1 MFPSEELQARAART
15 EVVEARI
22 AELQGIV
29 NAAHGALVEVAA
41 EIVDEKL
48 GLGSGVHTPALYL
61 AWKTG
66 VTSAHANDLVR
77 LARRRD
83 ELPTCIRLLQEG
95 SISLDQAG
103 VIARHVPAHYE
114 QEATEVGRLMT
125 VRQLRAALPRFGW
138 EPPPSDDD
146 AGSGG
151 GASKDPADPPR
162 SVSMGTDER
171 GWWLNARLP
180 ADEGAAVQQAITA
193 MADDL
198 HRQHAATLPEGERPR
213 VTLADGLVCA
223 AEAALRAGEAAH
235 PGSDRYQIHLHLEAG
250 PDGTP
255 GNLATHLGQRLPGW
269 QHQLLLCDC
278 SLRATTWVHGVPVNV
293 GRKTRVISRRVR
305 RLIEHRDGGCA
316 VPGCGATLGLQI
328 HHIVHWE
335 DLGGTDTSNLVALC
349 RHHHRLHHQGI
360 LGIAGNADLPRSEA
374 GALVFTDRW
383 NRTMDPVGN
392 GRPLPRGASVDTEA
406 GERGLAPRPYAPP
419 LGERLIKRD
428 FHLNPNR
435 LSAPSGAAPPE
446 RADEEPGAP
455 EVPWEHPEGEAVPV
469 QAGIAHDPTR
479 AGPVRAA

>member
-1 MFPSEELQARAART
+1 MFAQEALEARKART
-15 EVVEARI
+15 VVVEARI

-77 LARRRD
+77 LAKRRD

-125 VRQLRAALPRFGW
+125 VRQLRSALPRFGW
-138 EPPPSDDD
+138 APPPSDDD
-146 AGSGG
+146 DP
-151 GASKDPADPPR
+151 GASPKDPAEAAR
-162 SVSMGTDER
+162 TVSMGADEK

-180 ADEGAAVQQAITA
+180 EDEGAVVQQAITA
-193 MADDL
+193 MTDDL
-198 HRQHAATLPEGERPR
+198 HRQHAATLPEGERPK

-223 AEAALRAGEAAH
+223 AEAALRAGEATH
-235 PGSDRYQIHLHLEAG
+235 PGSDRYQVHLHLDTA

-255 GNLATHLGQRLPGW
+255 GTLATHLGQRLPHW
-269 QHQLLLCDC
+269 QHHLLLCDC
-278 SLRATTWVHGVPVNV
+278 AVRATTWVHGVPVNV
-293 GRKTRVISRRVR
+293 GRKTRIISRRVR
-305 RLIEHRDGGCA
+305 RLIEHRDRGCA

-328 HHIVHWE
+328 HHITHWE
-335 DLGGTDTSNLVALC
+335 DLGTTDTHNLVALC

-360 LGIAGNADLPRSEA
+360 LGITGNADLPRTA
-374 GALVFTDRW
+374 QGALTFTDRW
-383 NRTMDPVGN
+383 HRVMDPVGN
-392 GRPLPRGASVDTEA
+392 GQPLPNGVMVDAEA
-406 GERGLAPRPYAPP
+406 TARGLTPRPYTPP
-419 LGERLIKRD
+419 LGERLSSRD

-435 LSAPSGAAPPE
+435 PTTTPPEHTDDQPAAPPP
-446 RADEEPGAP
+446 AWD
-455 EVPWEHPEGEAVPV
+455 HPEGEAVPT